1 MKTTFKVTGMHCSA
15 CSARIEKVL
24 QRAEGVN
31 SVSVNLLR
39 NRMQVDF
46 DENKITDADISARV
60 EKIGFGATPFV
71 HSMTTAKEDPAAAEL
86 AAMGKRLLVSLL
98 FAVPLMVIAM
108 GPMFGLVLIS
118 DRVIK
123 WWTEMTLCLPV
134 LVINADYFIRGYRN
148 LFGLAPNMDSL
159 IALSASASF
168 VNQYYDSA
176 AMITTLITLGKFL
189 EARAKSRTTN
199 AITALVNLTPPSA
212 LVERHGETGEIPAAE
227 LAVEDIVIIRAGY
240 RVPSDCEIISGSC
253 SLDESALTGES
264 RPVERIAGERLT
276 GGTLCLAGEV
286 RAKVIAVGEDTT
298 LAAIIRLVEE
308 ATTTKAPV
316 AQLADKISGIFVP
329 VVIGIALVAAG
340 VWLYLGASTNFALK
354 IAIAVLVIS
363 CPCALG
369 LATPTAIMVGTG
381 RGAGMGILIKSAAA
395 LQQAAQADTIV
406 LDKTG
411 TITEGNLSNTEED
424 RVKQSSVKAVAKL
437 QKLGKL
443 VLMLSGDKDE
453 IAGRI
458 AAEVGIK
465 EYRSQC
471 LPGDKEKVV
480 RELQDQ
486 GRTVMMVGDGVNDA
500 PALAR
505 ADVGV
510 AIGAGTDVAVESAD
524 VVLMKSDLRDVATL
538 ISLSK
543 ATMQVIKQNLWWAF
557 FYNIICIPVAA
568 GCFVKFG
575 LTMNPMLG
583 AAAMS
588 CSSVCVVTNALRL
601 KGMKIE

>member
-1 MKTTFKVTGMHCSA
+1 MKKIFKVTGMHCSA
-15 CSARIEKVL
+15 CSSRIEKVL
-24 QRAEGVN
+24 QRADGVN

-46 DENKITDADISARV
+46 DENRIKERDICDMV
-60 EKIGFGATPFV
+60 ERIGFGAVPFV
-71 HSMTTAKEDPAAAEL
+71 PSMTAAKEDSAAAET
-86 AAMGKRLLVSLL
+86 AGMQRRLLLSLL
-98 FAVPLMVIAM
+98 FALPLMFVAM
-108 GPMFGLVLIS
+108 GPMFGLVLIE
-118 DRVIK
+118 DRIIK
-123 WWTEMTLCLPV
+123 WWAEMTLCLPV
-134 LVINADYFIRGYRN
+134 LVINADYFVRGYRN
-148 LFGLAPNMDSL
+148 LFVFNPNMDSL

-176 AMITTLITLGKFL
+176 AMIVTLITFGKFL
-189 EARAKSRTTN
+189 EAGAKSRTTG
-199 AITALVNLTPPSA
+199 AITALVNLTPPTA
-212 LVERHGETGEIPAAE
+212 LVERHGETGDIPAAE
-227 LAVEDIVIIRAGY
+227 LAVEDIVIIRPGY
-240 RVPSDCEIISGSC
+240 RVPADCEIVTGSC
-253 SLDESALTGES
+253 FLDESALTGES
-264 RPVERIAGERLT
+264 RPVERVVGGRLT
-276 GGTLCLAGEV
+276 GGTMCLKGEV
-286 RAKVIAVGEDTT
+286 RARIVAVGEDTT

-329 VVIGIALVAAG
+329 VVIGIALMAAG
-340 VWLYLGASTNFALK
+340 VWLYLGASPNFALK
-354 IAIAVLVIS
+354 IAIGVLVIS

-381 RGAGMGILIKSAAA
+381 RGANMGILIKSAAA
-395 LQQAAQADTIV
+395 LQQAAQVDTIV

-424 RVKQSSVKAVAKL
+424 RVKQSSAEAVAKL
-437 QKLGKL
+437 QQLDRR
-443 VLMLSGDKDE
+443 VLMLSGDRE
-453 IAGRI
+453 EVAARI

-465 EYRSQC
+465 EYRSRC

-480 RELQDQ
+480 RELQAE
-486 GRTVMMVGDGVNDA
+486 GCSVMMVGDGVNDA

-510 AIGAGTDVAVESAD
+510 AIGAGTDVAVESGD

-543 ATMQVIKQNLWWAF
+543 ATMRIIRQNLWWAF
-557 FYNIICIPVAA
+557 FYNAICIPVAA
-568 GCFVKFG
+568 GCFMKFG
-575 LTMNPMLG
+575 LVMNPMLG

-601 KGMKIE
+601 LKVKI